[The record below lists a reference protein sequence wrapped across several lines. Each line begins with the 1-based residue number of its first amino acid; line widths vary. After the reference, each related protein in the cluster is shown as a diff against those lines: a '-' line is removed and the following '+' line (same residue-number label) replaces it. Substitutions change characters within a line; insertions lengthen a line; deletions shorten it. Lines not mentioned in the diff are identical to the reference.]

1 MEEKTRNEFTEDGF
15 FITGDIGKIDDD
27 GRLTLFGRSSD
38 MIISGGYNI
47 YPKEIEFVIDEIE
60 GIKESAVIGCPESD
74 LGEAVVAILVSDK
87 GIKTIPDDTISDILL
102 KSLANYKCPRK
113 FIWTKNLPR
122 NAMGKVQKKSLRN
135 EHKNIFGVNNE
146 Q

>member
-1 MEEKTRNEFTEDGF
+1 MEEKTKDEFTEDGF

-47 YPKEIEFVIDEIE
+47 YPKEIELVIDEIE

-87 GIKTIPDDTISDILL
+87 GIKTIPDDTISEILL

-113 FIWTKNLPR
+113 YIWMEDLPR